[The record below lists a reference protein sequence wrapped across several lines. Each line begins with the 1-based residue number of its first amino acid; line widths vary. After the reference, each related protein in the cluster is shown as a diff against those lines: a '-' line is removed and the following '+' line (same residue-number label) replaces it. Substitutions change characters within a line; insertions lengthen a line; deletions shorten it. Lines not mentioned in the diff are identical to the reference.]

1 MIDDRIRKGRNTDE
15 NGSEKLECR
24 DGRRNERY
32 RAIGGCWEAEEGGG
46 AAASELPAM
55 YGSTTSRPTLTSS
68 F

>member
-1 MIDDRIRKGRNTDE
+1 MIDDHIRKKHNTDE

-24 DGRRNERY
+24 NGRRNERY
-32 RAIGGCWEAEEGGG
+32 RAIRVAGEGGG

-55 YGSTTSRPTLTSS
+55 YGSTISRPTLTSS